1 MPWERLD
8 LSVLNVAALFLV
20 KRPSGDAALDCS
32 ESLAARWAGL
42 NEPEPRRLDSVEL
55 LAGDRGVA
63 RLEESSPA
71 VSGMVGM

>member
-8 LSVLNVAALFLV
+8 LSVLIVAALFLV
-20 KRPSGDAALDCS
+20 KRTGGDACLDCS
-32 ESLAARWAGL
+32 ESLAGRWAGL
-42 NEPEPRRLDSVEL
+42 NEPRRLDSVEL

-71 VSGMVGM
+71 ISGMIGR